1 MSRFYLV
8 LTVLGIAA
16 PYAAFLP
23 WLFTNGL
30 NLPLLFEQ
38 AIANPISAM
47 AWLDVVV
54 AAVALIGFILV
65 DGETEPCSR
74 PFCRDPRDIDCWRFV
89 WLTTLSLFKAQIKV
103 NHKNFSVITKHLSQ

>member
-38 AIANPISAM
+38 AIVNPISAM

-65 DGETEPCSR
+65 DGKQNHVKG
-74 PFCRDPRDIDCWRFV
+74 RFV
-89 WLTTLSLFKAQIKV
+89 AILGTLSAGVSFGLPLYLYLK
-103 NHKNFSVITKHLSQ
+103 HK